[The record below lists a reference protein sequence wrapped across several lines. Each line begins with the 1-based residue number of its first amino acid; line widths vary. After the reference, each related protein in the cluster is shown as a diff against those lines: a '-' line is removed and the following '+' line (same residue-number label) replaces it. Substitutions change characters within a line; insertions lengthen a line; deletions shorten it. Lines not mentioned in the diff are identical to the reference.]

1 PAFEGTTL
9 PSVCASIAADPPAA
23 LRLKRPEVP
32 AELEVI
38 VLKCLEK
45 DPARRFQSARER
57 AGSLAPFAGRAES
70 GQRSSPLGDATIRS
84 SPMLMSLAELRDKP
98 TLALS
103 EMNPGTMASAVLT
116 QSGERVISKGEA
128 ERSRRDAASA
138 AEASESA
145 VPSSAGTP
153 EAAAPKHSRL
163 LVGAA
168 LIAALGVLI
177 WALRPSHDAPLQV
190 VAPASAT
197 TPASATPPS
206 PRAFAVQI
214 DSSPSG
220 ASVYEGEQLLGSTPM
235 QLSVDSGSVA
245 SLPRTFTVR
254 KAGYLPYTIMQG
266 NSAKD
271 VHLFAELVQ
280 DQAGASTATAKP
292 KKPALVPAPHASPK
306 PQGDIFMQ
314 R

>member
-1 PAFEGTTL
+1 
-9 PSVCASIAADPPAA
+9 
-23 LRLKRPEVP
+23 
-32 AELEVI
+32 
-38 VLKCLEK
+38 
-45 DPARRFQSARER
+45 
-57 AGSLAPFAGRAES
+57 
-70 GQRSSPLGDATIRS
+70 
-84 SPMLMSLAELRDKP
+84 
-98 TLALS
+98 
-103 EMNPGTMASAVLT
+103 
-116 QSGERVISKGEA
+116 
-128 ERSRRDAASA
+128 
-138 AEASESA
+138 
-145 VPSSAGTP
+145 
-153 EAAAPKHSRL
+153 
-163 LVGAA
+163 
-168 LIAALGVLI
+168 
-177 WALRPSHDAPLQV
+177 
-190 VAPASAT
+190 
-197 TPASATPPS
+197 
-206 PRAFAVQI
+206 VQI